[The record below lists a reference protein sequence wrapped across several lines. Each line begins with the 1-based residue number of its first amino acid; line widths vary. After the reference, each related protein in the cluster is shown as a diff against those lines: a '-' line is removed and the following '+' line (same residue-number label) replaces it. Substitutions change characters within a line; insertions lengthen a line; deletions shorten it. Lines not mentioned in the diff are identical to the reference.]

1 MTNSVGKQPFFNDSY
16 DEMNK
21 TRLYDVRP
29 MFYNRVENIRGWKF
43 PKEIQDKILNE
54 VDEDWSVID
63 FSQLENGDECA
74 LNQTGPDSG
83 DSNTVSTD
91 ALKYDL
97 NHGITMELN
106 NHKKYIPYTFSLNNK
121 DESKMCYEVC
131 PYFTCPCSNVKS
143 EMCFSKNCKY
153 KYSKNM
159 FPNESKL
166 KDGLEIMDIPSTLLE
181 TIEKRANDNERKR
194 RMKNRRLNEE
204 LANASSGSGSV
215 SPNVQNPQQQRQ
227 QINPQTFVNQMGLDN
242 NAPANGTQ
250 NGTAPNAPAQNGTN
264 GMPGVAGLTM
274 FPPMLARNLIGALN
288 MLNNINNGNETRPMF
303 LRTTYGRANMNNI
316 TFAEGSA
323 SSDDDDSNEESED
336 SDSSE
341 DTNNK
346 GVNQHQHTIQQTA
359 TTQHRLP
366 INFTVTSP
374 ATQVNMNTAMTMD
387 VDERNQSEEIATA
400 NNGMGAYMNDNINT
414 DLDEIRDIGK
424 DDDMPKRK
432 LK

>member
-1 MTNSVGKQPFFNDSY
+1 MTNSVGKQPFFNNSY
-16 DEMNK
+16 DEINK
-21 TRLYDVRP
+21 TRLYEVRP
-29 MFYNRVENIRGWKF
+29 MFYNRVENIRGWTF
-43 PKEIQDKILNE
+43 PKEIQYKILNE
-54 VDEDWSVID
+54 VDEDWSLID
-63 FSQLENGDECA
+63 FSQLENGDECEQNPA
-74 LNQTGPDSG
+74 CPDSG
-83 DSNTVSTD
+83 DGNTVSTD

-97 NHGITMELN
+97 NHGIMMELTSHN
-106 NHKKYIPYTFSLNNK
+106 KYIPYTFNLHNK
-121 DESKMCYEVC
+121 ADSKLCYELC

-194 RMKNRRLNEE
+194 RMKSRRLNE
-204 LANASSGSGSV
+204 AVASASSGSGSV
-215 SPNVQNPQQQRQ
+215 SPNVQNQQQQQQ
-227 QINPQTFVNQMGLDN
+227 QINPQMFVNQMGLDN

-264 GMPGVAGLTM
+264 GMPGVAGLNM
-274 FPPMLARNLIGALN
+274 FPPMLARNIIGTLN

-303 LRTTYGRANMNNI
+303 LRTVYGRANMNNV
-316 TFAEGSA
+316 TFAEGST
-323 SSDDDDSNEESED
+323 SSDDDENNEESED
-336 SDSSE
+336 SDSGE

-346 GVNQHQHTIQQTA
+346 GVNQHPHTTQQTN

-366 INFTVTSP
+366 INFTATGP

-387 VDERNQSEEIATA
+387 VDEHTQSEEIATA
-400 NNGMGAYMNDNINT
+400 NNGMSVYMNDNINT
-414 DLDEIRDIGK
+414 DLNEIRDIGK
-424 DDDMPKRK
+424 DDMPKRK
-432 LK
+432 LD